1 VKEGTVVTKV
11 IMLFMGLI
19 LSLVLASGS
28 EAIIY
33 NYTFSGNTPYG
44 TASARMAID
53 ISGDQLAMTLE
64 NTSPIVDGNYPAIAS
79 IRLWNDPAMTA
90 LVVPDSWTLYA
101 GRLDGGNLLLGSI
114 LLSPSGDYY
123 GWSRGAGY
131 LFYTDYIGYGI
142 FNPAAAESLT
152 DAYFSQF
159 GNVFTP
165 AVLRMLFSGDV
176 ESSLI
181 PAPTLAM
188 LYTGTLGS
196 GRIVLTGSGS
206 VESVPE
212 PATLLLLGVG
222 LLGIA
227 AARRR
232 Q

>member
-1 VKEGTVVTKV
+1 MKEGFVMSKV
-11 IMLFMGLI
+11 ITLFVGLI
-19 LSLVLASGS
+19 LSMVLASGS

-53 ISGDQLAMTLE
+53 ISGDRLTMTLE
-64 NTSPIVDGNYPAIAS
+64 NTSPMADGNYPAIAS
-79 IRLWNDPAMTA
+79 MRLWNDPSMSA
-90 LVVPDSWTLYA
+90 LVVPDSWSLYA

-114 LLSPSGDYY
+114 LLSPTSDYY
-123 GWSRGAGY
+123 GWTRAAGY

-142 FNPAAAESLT
+142 FNPAAAGSLPG
-152 DAYFSQF
+152 AYFSQF

-165 AVLRMLFSGDV
+165 ATLRMLFSGDV

-181 PAPTLAM
+181 PEPTLTF
-188 LYTGTLGS
+188 LYAGSLGS
-196 GRIVLTGSGS
+196 GRISLSGSGS

-222 LLGIA
+222 LFGVA
-227 AARRR
+227 ACRRR

>member
-1 VKEGTVVTKV
+1 MLKTIT
-11 IMLFMGLI
+11 LFMGLV
-19 LSLVLASGS
+19 LLLVLASGS

-53 ISGDQLAMTLE
+53 ISGDRLTMTLE
-64 NTSPIVDGNYPAIAS
+64 NTSPIVDGNFPAIAS
-79 IRLWNDPAMTA
+79 IRLWNDPAMSA
-90 LVVPDSWTLYA
+90 LVVPDSWSLYA
-101 GRLDGGNLLLGSI
+101 GRLDGDNLLLGSI
-114 LLSPSGDYY
+114 LLSPTSDYY
-123 GWSRGAGY
+123 GWTRAAGY
-131 LFYTDYIGYGI
+131 LFNADYIGYGI
-142 FNPAAAESLT
+142 FNPAAAESLP

-165 AVLRMLFSGDV
+165 ATLRMLFSGDV

-181 PAPTLAM
+181 PQPTLAM

-196 GRIVLTGSGS
+196 GRIALTGSGS
-206 VESVPE
+206 AESVPE
-212 PATLLLLGVG
+212 PAMLLLLGVG